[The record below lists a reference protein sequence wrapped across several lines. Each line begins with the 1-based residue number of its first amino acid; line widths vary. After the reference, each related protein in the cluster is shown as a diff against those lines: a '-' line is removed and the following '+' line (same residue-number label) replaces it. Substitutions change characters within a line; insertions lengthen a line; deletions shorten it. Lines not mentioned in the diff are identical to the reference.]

1 MACGS
6 GDGRRGVERD
16 ALRARIDGAAAA
28 QGERGASG
36 LHHVVDAETEAGE
49 AVEVGLDLH
58 LTDGAAVDRH
68 ARNARQ
74 CQQMRIDRPVGDIA
88 QRVGI
93 DRVRQQSELEDVH
106 RARGERRQL
115 GLRDPHRQLAGERA
129 ETLGNAL
136 ADGDRINVAFERYDD
151 DGQPI
156 DGFGA
161 QGFNA
166 RRAVHRRLDGPGD
179 DLLDL
184 LRRKARRLGL
194 DRHLRWNELGEN
206 VERRPQ
212 RKEDAGDRARRP
224 TSAATTTRWRIDHR
238 MSASMGAR

>member
-1 MACGS
+1 MLDQRLR
-6 GDGRRGVERD
+6 DGLRVGRRRRGVERD
-16 ALRARIDGAAAA
+16 ALRVGIDGAAAA
-28 QGERGASG
+28 QDERGAAR
-36 LHHVVDAETEAGE
+36 LHHIVDAEAEAGE

-58 LTDGAAVDRH
+58 LADGAAVDGH

-74 CQQMRIDRPVGDIA
+74 CQQVRVDRPIGDVA
-88 QRVGI
+88 QRVRI

-106 RARGERRQL
+106 GAGGERREL
-115 GLRDPHRQLAGERA
+115 GLRDPHGQLAGERA

-136 ADGDRINVAFERYDD
+136 ADGDRVDVAFERNDD

-161 QGFNA
+161 QEFNT
-166 RRAVHRRLDGPGD
+166 RSAVHRRLDGAGD

-184 LRRKARRLGL
+184 LWRKAGRLGL
-194 DRHLRWNELGEN
+194 DRHLRGDELGKN

-212 RKEDAGDRARRP
+212 REENAGTEPDDR
-224 TSAATTTRWRIDHR
+224 
-238 MSASMGAR
+238 